1 MLKNWSNT
9 TLVAYSSLQKI
20 EKSLDF
26 SFFRLVKSGF
36 QSVHLKNGVSTEKI
50 IGEMLKIND
59 EKAKICNLH
68 FIVSTTIEQMS
79 SMGRSLIIDKIF
91 RKKTFAELAEEYHLS
106 LRTTYRRFESALDEY
121 AHKLKAAGY
130 TENWFEQEYSGV
142 KSIALIKSQFEEDK
156 YLIAKNI

>member
-36 QSVHLKNGVSTEKI
+36 QSVHLKNGVSTERL
-50 IGEMLKIND
+50 IGEMIKIND
-59 EKAKICNLH
+59 EKIKISNLR
-68 FIVSTTIEQMS
+68 FIVSTTLEQMS
-79 SMGRSLIIDKIF
+79 LMGKSLILDKIF
-91 RKKTFAELAEEYHLS
+91 RKKTFAEIADEYHLS
-106 LRTTYRRFESALDEY
+106 LRTTYRRFESALEEY

-130 TENWFEQEYSGV
+130 TESWFEQEYSGV
-142 KSIALIKSQFEEDK
+142 KTIAIIKAQFEEDK